1 MMIFITISALYVTC
15 LALVDGLFNRLV
27 FRNNRALP
35 YHSRVKQ
42 EIFSRSEWQYIGLIL
57 LIVLPVIIPI
67 IISYVIG
74 GIQYVCVYLAV
85 LMFIQWDVIFG
96 KLVFDN
102 WWGDTPSIALPWVGW
117 ISNDLRRV
125 IVIRFIFFVIF
136 GFIASR
142 F

>member
-1 MMIFITISALYVTC
+1 MIFITISALYVTC

-27 FRNNRALP
+27 FRNNRVLP

-42 EIFSRSEWQYIGLIL
+42 EIFSRSEWQYIGLVL
-57 LIVLPVIIPI
+57 LIVLPVIIPT

-74 GIQYVCVYLAV
+74 GIQYVYVYLAV

-102 WWGDTPSIALPWVGW
+102 WWGDTPSIALPWIGW

-125 IVIRFIFFVIF
+125 IVIRMMFCLFFSYLAVVF
-136 GFIASR
+136 
-142 F
+142 